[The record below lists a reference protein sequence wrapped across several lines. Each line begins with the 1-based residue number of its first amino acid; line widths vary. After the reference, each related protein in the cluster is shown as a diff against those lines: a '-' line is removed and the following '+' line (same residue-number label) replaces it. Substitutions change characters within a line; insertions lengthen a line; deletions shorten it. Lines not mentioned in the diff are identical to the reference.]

1 MPNYFRIFVYGTVKD
16 VAENVGGKKEGKIEK
31 KMKANVKEKPI

>member
-1 MPNYFRIFVYGTVKD
+1 MPNYFRIFVYGTVND

-31 KMKANVKEKPI
+31 K